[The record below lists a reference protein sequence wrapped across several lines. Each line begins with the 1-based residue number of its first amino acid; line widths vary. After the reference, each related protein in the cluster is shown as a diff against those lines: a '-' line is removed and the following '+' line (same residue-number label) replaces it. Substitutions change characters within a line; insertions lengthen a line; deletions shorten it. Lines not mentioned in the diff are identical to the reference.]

1 MLPFT
6 YDTLQDRFAKVRPWA
21 KNAIGDATNRC
32 AICMGYTMQ
41 ITPSG
46 DDATIETIMSGAV
59 STSFG
64 RAPDLAGGPQPGV
77 LPGSGG
83 PLRGLSKMLFIRASE
98 LLPRIRRVYGD
109 PDIEGVC
116 KDVTPEVL
124 GRRGVLYLENCYQTS
139 GDKKYSFLF
148 FQWTNGDHWDLFDGT
163 NVVAQEQRLA
173 GNTHSGQLY
182 FWQAR

>member
-6 YDTLQDRFAKVRPWA
+6 YAKLEERFATVRPWA

-32 AICMGYTMQ
+32 AICMGYTLQ

-46 DDATIETIMSGAV
+46 DDATIETIMNAELG
-59 STSFG
+59 TSFRG
-64 RAPDLAGGPQPGV
+64 APSLAGGPQPGV
-77 LPGSGG
+77 PRGSRE
-83 PLRGLSKMLFIRASE
+83 PLRGLSRMLFIRAAE
-98 LLPRIRRVYGD
+98 LLPRIQRAYG
-109 PDIEGVC
+109 PADIEGVC
-116 KDVTPEVL
+116 KDVTPKVL
-124 GRRGVLYLENCYQTS
+124 GRKGVLYLENCYQTN

-163 NVVAQEQRLA
+163 NVVAQEQRLS
-173 GNTHSGQLY
+173 GNRHSGQLY